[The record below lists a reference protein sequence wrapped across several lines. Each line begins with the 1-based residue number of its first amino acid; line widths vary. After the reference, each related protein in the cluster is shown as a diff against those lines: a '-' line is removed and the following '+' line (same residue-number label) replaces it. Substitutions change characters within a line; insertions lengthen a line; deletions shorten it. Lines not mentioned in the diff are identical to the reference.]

1 MMTQADVDGIDEHEE
16 SAVILDDF
24 IIGAFILGNL
34 VSAFLIYK
42 LGRKK
47 IMLFSLPITLVS
59 LLILAYTMRE
69 SNYGDENDGD
79 DLKQAYRHMERTF
92 FIIVIVIYTLSVSV
106 GLSTTVLGI
115 TAEILPSYLLSTG
128 SSLTQS
134 FGWVFNFLINTFFLD
149 ILDDPQGRW
158 IVFLVLAG
166 NTALA
171 ILFVIFVVPE
181 TIGKSAKENLNDML
195 GKEYLHKQRKILRK
209 QFDILDIEIKVPE
222 ILADMDKKKNAY
234 KMGSLA

>member
-34 VSAFLIYK
+34 VSASLIYK
-42 LGRKK
+42 VGRKK

-69 SNYGDENDGD
+69 SNYGDENDQSD
-79 DLKQAYRHMERTF
+79 ELKQAYRHMERMF
-92 FIIVIVIYTLSVSV
+92 FIIVIVIYTLSVSI

-149 ILDDPQGRW
+149 ILDDQ
-158 IVFLVLAG
+158 
-166 NTALA
+166 
-171 ILFVIFVVPE
+171 
-181 TIGKSAKENLNDML
+181 
-195 GKEYLHKQRKILRK
+195 
-209 QFDILDIEIKVPE
+209 
-222 ILADMDKKKNAY
+222 
-234 KMGSLA
+234 